1 MPSTKPTPSGLSR
14 QQVVLV
20 VEDNDVYRG
29 VVLLAL
35 HQYLPGSEIIEAVS
49 VKDALRVL
57 SIRHVS
63 VMVVD
68 MTLPDG
74 TAITLLESSQP
85 LIRAGLKVIVSS
97 SHSREDMLPILDRHD
112 VHAYVEK
119 AQGPRQLAFAIQ
131 EAAESAP
138 PQPSSSPSA

>member
-1 MPSTKPTPSGLSR
+1 MPSAKLTPPNPSR

-29 VVLLAL
+29 VVVLAL

-57 SIRHVS
+57 GIRHVS
-63 VMVVD
+63 VMIVD

-74 TAITLLESSQP
+74 TAITLLENSQP

-97 SHSREDMLPILDRHD
+97 NHSREDMLPILDRHD
-112 VHAYVEK
+112 VHAYIEK
-119 AQGPRQLAFAIQ
+119 AQGPRQLALAIQ
-131 EAAESAP
+131 AAAESAS
-138 PQPSSSPSA
+138 PQPSSSSSA